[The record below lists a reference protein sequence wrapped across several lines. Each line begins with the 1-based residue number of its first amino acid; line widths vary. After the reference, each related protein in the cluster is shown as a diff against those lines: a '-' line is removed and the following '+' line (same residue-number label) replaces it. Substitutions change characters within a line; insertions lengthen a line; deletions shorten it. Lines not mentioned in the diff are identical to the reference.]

1 MWRDSQFSRVPEAI
15 HFSGE
20 VFSELGRVDHQ
31 EGFVVGVSSR
41 WGPVERSRDYFAFVD
56 HSELVM
62 DVVEKDL
69 SAWFLKDAHACQAT
83 I

>member
-31 EGFVVGVSSR
+31 EGFVVGIRSR
-41 WGPVERSRDYFAFVD
+41 WGLVEGSRDHFALVD

-62 DVVEKDL
+62 QLVAAGE
-69 SAWFLKDAHACQAT
+69 AWRPNALYLQWM
-83 I
+83 